1 VLCANNRTYHR
12 ELPAELGETGEELPE
27 DEGVRLLYL
36 LTHYMCSLRSHT
48 RHRAKAILLAGG
60 GVRPLGGRGV
70 RKTEGNT
77 QGAVRTH
84 SIRITQANT

>member
-1 VLCANNRTYHR
+1 MCCARTI
-12 ELPAELGETGEELPE
+12 ELITESFQQSLE
-27 DEGVRLLYL
+27 RLERSSQRTKGCVYSTL
-36 LTHYMCSLRSHT
+36 CSLHSHIT
-48 RHRAKAILLAGG
+48 RRHRAKARAILLAGG